1 MHAKHYTSIVNRNP
15 SINNKTKGYRHFFK
29 QALLKIYDRLV
40 DIFLSKIVCN
50 NTRTLFN
57 V

>member
-1 MHAKHYTSIVNRNP
+1 MYAKHYTSTVNQDRRV
-15 SINNKTKGYRHFFK
+15 NNKTKGYSRLFK
-29 QALLKIYDRLV
+29 QALLKSYDRLV
-40 DIFLSKIVCN
+40 DLFLSKIVCN